1 MHPPLALAT
10 ALKALSP
17 LLRKFSAASS
27 AQIKTGRRY
36 QRENA
41 AHVAARRSF
50 QKPHIS
56 LGSVGHWVRLAGI
69 LSPLIIGEFIK
80 DPTKKWRAIRIATV
94 ATALLTEGM
103 WTHKVGK
110 EREAAKE
117 RALECA
123 EQLATVCGSG
133 AGASL

>member
-1 MHPPLALAT
+1 LVERQLDIGIAIAEDVT
-10 ALKALSP
+10 ALIANRCDLTAVSHD
-17 LLRKFSAASS
+17 
-27 AQIKTGRRY
+27 G
-36 QRENA
+36 
-41 AHVAARRSF
+41 SF
-50 QKPHIS
+50 QGGNPHTS